1 MCFIVPA
8 LSLNSDITMNSL
20 IIKIKETYIERCKSY
35 PLQKD
40 IWKDLVSFFKPDIKN
55 YRLNRP
61 STLIA
66 GETGDLGLAVLWI
79 VQTALIRPIIN
90 DLVLAAPKESNFISL
105 VSNIDNLSLCALA
118 HSEDPGNPVILT
130 KEKKHFQLNGVK
142 KFITA
147 GINADYILTTCRDRD
162 EAKINRV
169 VMLNRELINPGEMKD
184 LNLPIMKSVSHTSF
198 NFNKKTIPVENVPQ
212 INDRNLRR
220 SVKKWGI
227 IERALIIEAYIPFL
241 RYFNK
246 TAGAMGIKIVE
257 DEVLL
262 NLISEQ
268 SILTGK
274 QIDEAFYEEKII
286 TKNIELEKL
295 FKIILLFRKNQDKIL
310 ASIDEAD
317 KIKFRDIFIFDSLK

>member
-1 MCFIVPA
+1 
-8 LSLNSDITMNSL
+8 MNSL
-20 IIKIKETYIERCKSY
+20 IIKIKDTYLERCKSY

-40 IWKDLVSFFKPDIKN
+40 IWEDLASFFKPDIKI

-61 STLIA
+61 STVLT
-66 GETGDLGLAVLWI
+66 GETGDLGLAVLWV

-90 DLVLAAPKESNFISL
+90 DLVLAAPRGSTFISL
-105 VSNIDNLSLCALA
+105 ASNIDNLSLCALA
-118 HSEDPGNPVILT
+118 HSEDHNSPVILT
-130 KEKKHFQLNGVK
+130 EVEEHFQLNGVK

-147 GINADYILTTCRDRD
+147 GINADYILTTCRDKD

-169 VMLNRELINPGEMKD
+169 VMLNSELINPEEMKD

-198 NFNKKTIPVENVPQ
+198 NFNNKAIPAENVPQ
-212 INDRNLRR
+212 IDDRKLRR
-220 SVKKWGI
+220 SLKKWGI

-241 RYFNK
+241 HYFNK
-246 TAGAMGIKIVE
+246 AANAMGIKIVE

-268 SILTGK
+268 SSLAGK

-286 TKNIELEKL
+286 TKNIETEKL
-295 FKIILLFRKNQDKIL
+295 FKIISLFRENQDKIL
-310 ASIDEAD
+310 SSIDEAD
-317 KIKFRDIFIFDSLK
+317 KIKFRDIFLFDSLK